1 MPQRDARH
9 LSPDAQEDL
18 RRRVMSAIDD
28 GLSTAQAAR
37 TFKVSRQAIYNW
49 KDRIDEGGRR
59 ALKSRPRG
67 RPAGISLAP
76 HQAATVVR
84 MILGSCPDQ
93 LRLPF
98 ALWTREAVQ
107 MLIARRFGLELSLS
121 TVGRYLR
128 RWGLSPQKPLRRAFE
143 QDPVAVQRWLT
154 SEYPAIV
161 ARAKAESAEIWWGDE
176 MGLRSDHQT
185 GRSWGRIGETPV
197 IPGTGQRFGC
207 NMISALTNR
216 GSLAFMVFEGS
227 FTVTVFLRFLR
238 RLARQAQRKVFLIL
252 DRLRVHRAKRVLA
265 WVEAHPDEVALF
277 YLPPYSPQLNP
288 DEILNQDVKS
298 NAVGRRRATTKA
310 ELKANLRGYLRSTQR
325 QPHIVRSFFHEEHV
339 RYAAA

>member
-1 MPQRDARH
+1 
-9 LSPDAQEDL
+9 
-18 RRRVMSAIDD
+18 MSAIDD
-28 GLSTAQAAR
+28 GLNPSQASR
-37 TFKVSRQAIYNW
+37 TFKVCRQAIYNW
-49 KDRIDEGGRR
+49 MDRIDAGGRR

-107 MLIARRFGLELSLS
+107 MLMARRFGIDLSLT

-128 RWGLSPQKPLRRAFE
+128 RWGLSPQKPMQRAFE

-154 SEYPAIV
+154 SEYPAIA
-161 ARAKAESAEIWWGDE
+161 ARAKAEGAEIWWGDE

-185 GRSWGRIGETPV
+185 GTSWGRIGQTPV
-197 IPGTGQRFGC
+197 IAGTGQRFSC

-216 GSLAFMVFEGS
+216 GRLAFMVFEGS
-227 FTVTVFLRFLR
+227 FTDAVFLRFLR
-238 RLARQAQRKVFLIL
+238 RLARQARRKVFLIV
-252 DRLRVHRAKRVLA
+252 DRLRVHRAQRVLA
-265 WVEAHPDEVALF
+265 WVEANKAEIALF
-277 YLPPYSPQLNP
+277 YLPAYSPQLNP

-298 NAVGRRRATTKA
+298 NAVGRRRAATKP
-310 ELKANLRGYLRSTQR
+310 ELKANLRGYLRSTQK
-325 QPHIVRSFFHEEHV
+325 QPHIVRRFFHEEHV